1 MLVLFFY
8 SNKNSNNHCHHNR
21 VNCGYEMEFK
31 ELIKT
36 FNKADI
42 SIIKSVLEAEEIKYY
57 LQGEYFNLWFPM
69 IEPMRF
75 MVWESQL
82 EKTKE
87 LIKELIISYITI
99 SCTIS

>member
-1 MLVLFFY
+1 
-8 SNKNSNNHCHHNR
+8 
-21 VNCGYEMEFK
+21 MEFK